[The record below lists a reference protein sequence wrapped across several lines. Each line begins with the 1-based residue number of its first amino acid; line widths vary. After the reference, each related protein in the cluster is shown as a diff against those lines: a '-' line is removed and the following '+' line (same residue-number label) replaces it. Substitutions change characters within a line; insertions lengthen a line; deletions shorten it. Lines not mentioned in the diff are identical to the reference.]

1 MVKSE
6 YKCKEQKCDRIF
18 ACYNSMYAHYQ
29 ASHKPARYEC
39 PVCHLRYK
47 RHVSRCLHYYQA
59 HVKGVVNS
67 TEKKN
72 EKEDHY
78 SHFCFNGTEQTQQRG
93 LGNYNFISLF

>member
-47 RHVSRCLHYYQA
+47 RHVSRCLHYYQT
-59 HVKGVVNS
+59 HVKGIEKNAETKKEKTQLPTFLD
-67 TEKKN
+67 TEKM
-72 EKEDHY
+72 
-78 SHFCFNGTEQTQQRG
+78 QQRSS
-93 LGNYNFISLF
+93 LADYNFISLF

>member
-1 MVKSE
+1 MVKTE

-39 PVCHLRYK
+39 PVCRQRYK

-59 HVKGVVNS
+59 HVKDTV
-67 TEKKN
+67 KN
-72 EKEDHY
+72 TKQKE
-78 SHFCFNGTEQTQQRG
+78 EQTQFISCMETEQMPQRSS
-93 LGNYNFISLF
+93 LADYNFISLF

>member
-29 ASHKPARYEC
+29 AIHKPARYEC

-59 HVKGVVNS
+59 HVKGVVKS
-67 TEKKN
+67 MEKK
-72 EKEDHY
+72 EEQTKFVSSPE
-78 SHFCFNGTEQTQQRG
+78 TEQMPQRSS